1 MKIEDVE
8 KLLSETEQ
16 KQGKGAEPKRV
27 QRVKRSTVSKFWIRI
42 RGVRIGFIIFVV
54 LLLTGATVVAVN
66 VSKVADAKKLL
77 EEVDDKYTYLES
89 GIERVKQVG
98 QFLTIH
104 DEASFQSA
112 LNSIEIAPSL
122 KNTLFS
128 TDSTGAYHYTGTVST
143 EAPSYNVV
151 EVQYSEPKE
160 QGKEAEYFMTVN
172 VMYSDGTRVY
182 HVICSMQE
190 GVLTS
195 YHVY

>member
-1 MKIEDVE
+1 M
-8 KLLSETEQ
+8 
-16 KQGKGAEPKRV
+16 
-27 QRVKRSTVSKFWIRI
+27 SKFWIRI

-54 LLLTGATVVAVN
+54 LLLIGATVVAVN
-66 VSKVADAKKLL
+66 VSQVADAKKLL

-151 EVQYSEPKE
+151 EVQYSEPKGE
-160 QGKEAEYFMTVN
+160 EAEYYMTVN